1 MIRRLS
7 ITQRPGFQLLLL
19 AAVIAAAGFARTAVG
34 PLQEAMRVALILSDN
49 QMALLQGPVIGIPI
63 AFIAIP
69 LGLLI
74 DCTSRVR
81 LLLALVSFT
90 LMGSLF
96 TAFASSFIWL
106 LVARFLAGV
115 AALAIVP
122 VVYSLGADLY
132 PPEQRGRV
140 LMVASISQC
149 AGNSAAFALGGTLLT
164 LGEGAPEAWRWAM
177 LWLTAPLLPVLLLML
192 VLREPARTG
201 IAIDRPSVRQ
211 VWEELGHYRAMIVP
225 LVVGIILAENA
236 IGAISIWAAPM
247 LSRNFRLP
255 PDRIGGVMA
264 MGMLISGIA
273 GPAIG
278 GLLAD
283 LSQRTGGPAR
293 TVAALAVLALL
304 SVPAG
309 LFAFVPGV
317 VTGSILLVLS
327 MTLMLAVN
335 IMGWT
340 LFTIVIPN
348 ELRGLCMS
356 ALGATSI
363 FFFLAVAPPT
373 VSLLSGAIGGLSM
386 IGKALSI
393 VCVVI
398 GILAASTFAWGR
410 RSFSRPIVQWHA
422 QANCSEVVATELKC
436 LSASGE

>member
-1 MIRRLS
+1 MIRTLS

-19 AAVIAAAGFARTAVG
+19 AAVMAAAGFALTAVG

-49 QMALLQGPVIGIPI
+49 EMALLRGPVIGIPI
-63 AFIAIP
+63 ALTAIP

-74 DCTSRVR
+74 DRFSRVR
-81 LLLALVSFT
+81 LLLVLLSFA

-106 LVARFLAGV
+106 LAARLLAGV

-140 LMVASISQC
+140 LTVANIGQV

-164 LGEGAPEAWRWAM
+164 LSEAAPEAWRWVM
-177 LWLTAPLLPVLLLML
+177 LWLTAPLLPILLLML
-192 VLREPARTG
+192 ALREPARTG
-201 IAIDRPSVRQ
+201 IAIDRPSALQ
-211 VWEELGHYRAMIVP
+211 VWEELGHYRTMIVP
-225 LVVGIILAENA
+225 LVVGIILAEIA
-236 IGAISIWAAPM
+236 VGAILIWAAPM

-264 MGMLISGIA
+264 MGMLLSGIA

-283 LSQRTGGPAR
+283 LCQRTGGPAR
-293 TVAALAVLALL
+293 TVATLTGLALL
-304 SVPAG
+304 GVPAG

-317 VTGSILLVLS
+317 VAGSILLISS
-327 MTLMLAVN
+327 MTLMLAVA
-335 IMGWT
+335 IMGMT

-348 ELRGLCMS
+348 EIRGLCTS
-356 ALGATSI
+356 ALVATNI
-363 FFFLAVAPPT
+363 FFGLAVAPPA

-393 VCVVI
+393 VCVAI
-398 GILAASTFAWGR
+398 GVLAASTFAWGR
-410 RSFSRPIVQWHA
+410 RSFSRPGVQWHA
-422 QANCSEVVATELKC
+422 QANCSQAMVTKLKY
-436 LSASGE
+436 LSASGK

>member
-1 MIRRLS
+1 MRTLS
-7 ITQRPGFQLLLL
+7 IVLRPGFQLLLL
-19 AAVIAAAGFARTAVG
+19 AMVMAAAGFARTAVG
-34 PLQEAMRVALILSDN
+34 PLQEAMRMALILSDN
-49 QMALLQGPVIGIPI
+49 EMALLQGPAIGIPI
-63 AFIAIP
+63 ALTAIP

-74 DCTSRVR
+74 DRSSRVR
-81 LLLALVSFT
+81 LLLALVLFA

-96 TAFASSFIWL
+96 TAFASGFIWL
-106 LVARFLAGV
+106 LIARCVAGV

-132 PPEQRGRV
+132 PPEKRGRV
-140 LMVASISQC
+140 LTVASIGQV

-164 LGEGAPEAWRWAM
+164 LAGAAPDAWRWVI
-177 LWLTAPLLPVLLLML
+177 LWLTVPLLPVLLLML
-192 VLREPARTG
+192 ALREPTRTG
-201 IAIDRPSVRQ
+201 IAIDRPSARQ
-211 VWEELGHYRAMIVP
+211 VWKELGQYRSMIVP
-225 LVVGIILAENA
+225 LMVGIILAESA
-236 IGAISIWAAPM
+236 VGAILIWAAPM

-255 PDRIGGVMA
+255 PDRIGGIMA
-264 MGMLISGIA
+264 IGMLISGIA

-283 LSQRTGGPAR
+283 LCQRAGGPAR
-293 TVAALAVLALL
+293 TVATLTGLALL

-317 VTGSILLVLS
+317 VTGCILLVSS
-327 MTLMLAVN
+327 MTLMLAIAV
-335 IMGWT
+335 MGMT

-356 ALGATSI
+356 ALVATNI
-363 FFFLAVAPPT
+363 FFCLAVAPPT

-393 VCVVI
+393 VCVAI
-398 GILAASTFAWGR
+398 GVLAASTFAWGR
-410 RSFSRPIVQWHA
+410 RSFSRPAGRWHA
-422 QANCSEVVATELKC
+422 QANGSEAIATELQY